1 MIEGRIII
9 PMDVFTTLCVETKKL
24 SDCLL
29 AAATTLQH
37 EVEFLP
43 ENTKTLDHLLASHTQ
58 LGLIERILSAVLL
71 QGRPDDEG
79 NGGGDAHVQ

>member
-1 MIEGRIII
+1 MINGRIII
-9 PMDVFTTLCVETKKL
+9 PLDVFTTLCVETKKL

-37 EVEFLP
+37 EVAFLP

-58 LGLIERILSAVLL
+58 LGLIEGLLSAILG
-71 QGRPDDEG
+71 QGKDDPTPEG
-79 NGGGDAHVQ
+79 GNDAHVQ